1 MKLTEVVRALGALG
15 RRGGR
20 EVEPPPEPRP
30 SAELTVEAATV
41 EDLPEILGIEAVSF
55 TEPWTAEMFR
65 EEFRRSEL
73 ATIFIARAPEVA
85 APMPD
90 TSGGAVGRGPVVGFL
105 CLNLP
110 ADEGHI
116 NNMAVDPRWR
126 RRGVGRALMDRAL
139 TFAAARGARA
149 AHLEVRASNVAAQT
163 LYRAF
168 RFEVTGIRRRYYS
181 RPPEDAFLMQKSLR
195 RPR

>member
-15 RRGGR
+15 RRGAR
-20 EVEPPPEPRP
+20 EAEPPPEPRP
-30 SAELTVEAATV
+30 SAELTVEAARV
-41 EDLPEILGIEAVSF
+41 EDLPEILRIEAASF
-55 TEPWTAEMFR
+55 SEPWTPEMFR
-65 EEFRRSEL
+65 EEFRRPEL

-85 APMPD
+85 AHLPGA
-90 TSGGAVGRGPVVGFL
+90 TGGPAGRGPIVGFL
-105 CLNLP
+105 CLSFP

-139 TFAAARGARA
+139 AFAAARGARVV
-149 AHLEVRASNVAAQT
+149 HLEVRASNVAAQT
-163 LYRAF
+163 IYRGF
-168 RFEVTGIRRRYYS
+168 GFEVTGTRQRYYS